1 MNNRYGSRVSDSSF
15 TYYPDPDPD
24 SDPDSAD
31 LSFYYPDSDSGCPD
45 ILNFGSERS
54 GSRIESRIPDNNSR
68 PNVHL
73 LFFQFLFIL

>member
-1 MNNRYGSRVSDSSF
+1 MSIHVNNRYGSRVSDSSF
-15 TYYPDPDPD
+15 TYYPDP
-24 SDPDSAD
+24 DPDSAD

-68 PNVHL
+68 PTGHALN
-73 LFFQFLFIL
+73 